1 MKVLVIAPH
10 PDDEIIGVGGTIS
23 KRVQAGGNLRSFEA
37 LHDDYNIENIVKA
50 MKSASVKNEEGSLI
64 PGIGEVRAAVS
75 KDFKSIEDIKKQEGR
90 LLDLKCIGNVEII
103 YPGKNKK
110 FVMKT
115 YIANKVNGNPLDL
128 DDNYAYWLPIN
139 ELTKNEKRFA
149 ITHLLDDDL
158 INYFESE
165 KINIL
170 FTCDDNHNITN
181 MEIKEA

>member
-1 MKVLVIAPH
+1 MRANFFGSTACYLKKDNKILFIKFNKKWGQVYAP
-10 PDDEIIGVGGTIS
+10 IGGKIEVGETPTECL
-23 KRVQAGGNLRSFEA
+23 LREF
-37 LHDDYNIENIVKA
+37 K
-50 MKSASVKNEEGSLI
+50 EETGM
-64 PGIGEVRAAVS
+64 
-75 KDFKSIEDIKKQEGR
+75 DIN
-90 LLDLKCIGNVEII
+90 DLKCIGNVEII